1 MLIKALRTAHAM
13 LGRDAAGGPVIDAI
27 PASPYHRKLLRLA
40 FLAPDLQRA
49 ILAGRQPPGLS
60 LKQLL
65 DQRLAAALGRAGS
78 GFRASGAPLNDL
90 IAVKSRSQ
98 TTPVPRF

>member
-13 LGRDAAGGPVIDAI
+13 LELEAGGGPMLATI
-27 PASPYHRKLLRLA
+27 PASPYHRRLLRLA

-49 ILAGRQPPGLS
+49 ILAGRQPVGLT

-65 DQRLAAALGRAGS
+65 ELPLPLLWTEQIGVFGRGMAG
-78 GFRASGAPLNDL
+78 
-90 IAVKSRSQ
+90 
-98 TTPVPRF
+98 